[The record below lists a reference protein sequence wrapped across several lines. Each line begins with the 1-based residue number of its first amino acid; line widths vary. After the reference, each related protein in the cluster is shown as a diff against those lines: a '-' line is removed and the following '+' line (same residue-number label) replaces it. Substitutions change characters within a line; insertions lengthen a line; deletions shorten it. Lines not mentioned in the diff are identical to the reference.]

1 MSSDE
6 VQPANLAGTWYPA
19 DPAELRAM
27 VEGFLARADVGPDPT
42 VRAVV
47 VPHAGYRYSGVTAG
61 AAYGRI
67 PCRRWRRAAVV
78 APSHYHAFPGAAV
91 HPGSGFATPLGVV
104 PVDREAADAFVAR
117 ARAKVSFSTSPF
129 RREHSV
135 ELQIPFLQVVD
146 PSMRLVPIL
155 VGSGT
160 RAGRELADAL
170 RSLDDGDTLFVVSSD
185 FTHYGASFDYV
196 PFPATGP
203 EEVSQRL
210 RELDFGA
217 IDPVRRGDAD
227 RFDDYVA
234 ESGITV
240 CGRTPISA
248 FLHAEGGALEGE
260 LVAYRTS
267 LEVTRDHEHSVSY
280 AAIVLRA
287 RTEARAAR

>member
-1 MSSDE
+1 MSSDD
-6 VQPANLAGTWYPA
+6 VQRTNLAGTWYPA

-27 VEGFLARADVGPDPT
+27 VEGFIARQDVSPDPA

-47 VPHAGYRYSGVTAG
+47 VPHAGYRYSGATAG
-61 AAYGRI
+61 AAYGRV

-78 APSHYHAFPGAAV
+78 APSHYHAFSGAAV

-104 PVDREAADAFVAR
+104 PVDREASDAFVAR
-117 ARAKVSFSTSPF
+117 GGAKASFSTAPF
-129 RREHSV
+129 HGEHSV
-135 ELQIPFLQVVD
+135 EIQIPFLQVVD

-170 RSLDDGDTLFVVSSD
+170 HSLDDGDTLFVVSSD

-196 PFPATGP
+196 PFPATDP

-217 IDPVRRGDAD
+217 LDPVRRGEAD

-234 ESGITV
+234 
-240 CGRTPISA
+240 
-248 FLHAEGGALEGE
+248 
-260 LVAYRTS
+260 
-267 LEVTRDHEHSVSY
+267 
-280 AAIVLRA
+280 
-287 RTEARAAR
+287 